1 MKKTIASGFKL
12 TALTLLGLTLS
23 LGSCKKE
30 TGPAGAQG
38 TAGKDGNANVK
49 NSTIFINA
57 NEWIYAPGICK
68 VTKLVPELT
77 ADIIDKGA
85 VIVYSEGSGSGSWDA
100 LPTSSAQ
107 TNGLVLTYGY
117 NMQVG
122 KLNLEVTFN
131 QNITLAAGTLTS
143 SNFKLVLIS
152 GSARA
157 ANPNVDF
164 SNYKEVEKIAT
175 AIVQ

>member
-12 TALTLLGLTLS
+12 TALTLLGLALS
-23 LGSCKKE
+23 FSSCKKE

-49 NSTIFINA
+49 NSTIFVNA

-68 VTKLVPELT
+68 VTKLVPEIT
-77 ADIIDKGA
+77 QDIIDKGA
-85 VIVYSEGSGSGSWDA
+85 IIIYSEGVASGSWDA
-100 LPTSSAQ
+100 LPYSSAE
-107 TNGLVLTYGY
+107 TSGLVLTFGF
-117 NMQVG
+117 NIQAG

-131 QNITLAAGTLTS
+131 QNQTLPAGTLTS

-157 ANPNVDF
+157 ANPNVNF
-164 SNYKEVEKIAT
+164 KNYKEVEKIAT